1 MCLMNDIQIIYFS
14 QPLFRPVLD
23 DTQISKVTKILK
35 ENNKKWFTGGELK
48 NMIDATS
55 QCNLIR
61 NVRWLIKDGLVSK
74 KRAGKQVYYRWN
86 NARNK

>member
-1 MCLMNDIQIIYFS
+1 MHFS
-14 QPLFRPVLD
+14 QGYIDFFYQLE
-23 DTQISKVTKILK
+23 KN
-35 ENNKKWFTGGELK
+35 NNKKWFTGGELK
-48 NMIDATS
+48 TMIDATS

-86 NARNK
+86 K